1 MTGSLVALICVNMA
15 SPGSSER
22 EACSRT
28 LEAVSLKYKVEE
40 KVERVTKPIEKKLKE
55 KAGERF
61 SFLAVAL
68 YTVVVKNEVRFVTGD
83 IPWVDSTIVTL
94 TTDKAML
101 SLNWNFR

>member
-1 MTGSLVALICVNMA
+1 MA

-40 KVERVTKPIEKKLKE
+40 RVERVTKPIEKKLKE

-61 SFLAVAL
+61 SFLAIAL
-68 YTVVVKNEVRFVTGD
+68 YTVVVKNEIRFVTGD
-83 IPWVDSTIVTL
+83 IPLVDSTIVTV
-94 TTDKAML
+94 TPEKAML
-101 SLNWNFR
+101 SLNWNFK